1 MLHIGFLNI
10 HDLSD
15 HKRED
20 DDFQS
25 YVNSY
30 DIVAFVETLNDS
42 PGNLPEFTSP
52 FFTKPTK
59 RTRGSVGWASVAHLS
74 FCFEET

>member
-25 YVNSY
+25 YVNTN
-30 DIVAFVETLNDS
+30 IVAFAETLNDS
-42 PGNLPEFTSP
+42 PGNLPEFTSL

-59 RTRGSVGWASVAHLS
+59 RKRHGRPGGIQLFIANLVS
-74 FCFEET
+74 EEG

>member
-1 MLHIGFLNI
+1 MLHIGFLNK

-25 YVNSY
+25 YVNTNVVM
-30 DIVAFVETLNDS
+30 IL
-42 PGNLPEFTSP
+42 L
-52 FFTKPTK
+52 
-59 RTRGSVGWASVAHLS
+59 HLLKL
-74 FCFEET
+74 